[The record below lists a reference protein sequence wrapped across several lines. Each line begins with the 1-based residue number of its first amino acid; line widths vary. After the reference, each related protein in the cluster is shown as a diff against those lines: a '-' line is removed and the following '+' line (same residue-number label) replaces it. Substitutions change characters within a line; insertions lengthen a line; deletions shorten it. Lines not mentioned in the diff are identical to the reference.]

1 MPRCS
6 FLRVI
11 LRAHSRSRAPDRQT
25 APSVRLWPQRRP
37 HNVIHLDSSGHMV
50 VTARQ
55 PRRPSRKGGESD
67 TRRSGGVTLTR
78 ADTPISHR
86 MGGPLDRQV
95 PLPPERPM
103 RGLDTAST
111 VVGCFTPFRLRAPV
125 VDKGRAEVGAGC
137 APTSRS
143 PCSFAPR
150 LERMDSI
157 FRPPTLRLALQT
169 LHCGHA
175 ARSYRGGLHASHAA
189 SR

>member
-1 MPRCS
+1 MKM
-6 FLRVI
+6 LI
-11 LRAHSRSRAPDRQT
+11 RSCARQT
-25 APSVRLWPQRRP
+25 DSSVRPWPQLRP
-37 HNVIHLDSSGHMV
+37 HNVIHLAA
-50 VTARQ
+50 ARDIWLLL
-55 PRRPSRKGGESD
+55 RAKTFSRKGGESD
-67 TRRSGGVTLTR
+67 ARRSCGVTLTR

-103 RGLDTAST
+103 RARETGSDILM
-111 VVGCFTPFRLRAPV
+111 VGCFTPFRLRAPV
-125 VDKGRAEVGAGC
+125 VDKGRSREVGAGC
-137 APTSRS
+137 ATSRS

-169 LHCGHA
+169 LHCGLA